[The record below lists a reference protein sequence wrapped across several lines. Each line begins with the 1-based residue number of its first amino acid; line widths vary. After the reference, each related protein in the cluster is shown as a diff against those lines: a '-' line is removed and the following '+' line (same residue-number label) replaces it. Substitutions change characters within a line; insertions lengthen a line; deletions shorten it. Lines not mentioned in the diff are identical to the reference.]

1 MAIKDHFCHF
11 LTGKRNSL
19 DLMNH
24 DELPTR
30 VKKARLGVFL
40 VCFAFISISFFILQ
54 QRSDP
59 LSRYPYG
66 TAEEREVLS
75 DTLDDSQINILI
87 NGQIMPDQVIPF
99 VKADGFN
106 ILNTLYY
113 DMASKTQT
121 ADPAFIV
128 HFVNRYRNYFDLDSL
143 QNMLS
148 WLSYADAVA
157 YFESNISLPLVA
169 DNPSEFDAVLT
180 PQNTVVFWRPSDL
193 MEIATGISLRRQAA
207 ESFLAMQADAK
218 AQGIDL
224 IAISG
229 FVPYDQQQ
237 YMHDYPSYLQG
248 PYGTREEQLGLT
260 VHVEGFETW
269 NEALS
274 STSSPYQV
282 KTGLQ
287 ALSQEQ
293 LQVKNWLE
301 ENSWTYG
308 WIVRYPENKESITQ
322 VFYQPFVLR
331 YVTKETAAYLHET
344 GLTLNEY
351 KAQQG

>member
-1 MAIKDHFCHF
+1 
-11 LTGKRNSL
+11 
-19 DLMNH
+19 MNN
-24 DELPTR
+24 DELPKH
-30 VKKARLGVFL
+30 VKRARLLVFV
-40 VCFAFISISFFILQ
+40 VCLAFISISFMILHE
-54 QRSDP
+54 RSDP

-66 TAEEREVLS
+66 TAEEREILS
-75 DTLDDSQINILI
+75 DALDDSQINILI
-87 NGQIMPDQVIPF
+87 NGQIMPEQVIPF
-99 VKADGFN
+99 VEADGFN

-113 DMASKTQT
+113 DMAFKTQNT
-121 ADPAFIV
+121 DPTFIV
-128 HFVNRYRNYFDLDSL
+128 HFVNQYRNYFDLDSL

-157 YFESNISLPLVA
+157 YFESNISLPLA

-193 MEIATGISLRRQAA
+193 MEIDTGISLRRQAA
-207 ESFLAMQADAK
+207 ESFLAMQTEAQ
-218 AQGIDL
+218 AQGIEL
-224 IAISG
+224 IPILG

-237 YMHDYPSYLQG
+237 FMHDYPSYLQG

-274 STSSPYQV
+274 ATAPPFQV
-282 KTGLQ
+282 DTGLQ
-287 ALSQEQ
+287 ALSEEQ

-301 ENSWTYG
+301 ENSWKYG
-308 WIVRYPENKESITQ
+308 WIIRYPADKESLTQ

-351 KAQQG
+351 KAQKNLAS

>member
-1 MAIKDHFCHF
+1 
-11 LTGKRNSL
+11 
-19 DLMNH
+19 MNN
-24 DELPTR
+24 LPKR
-30 VKKARLGVFL
+30 VKTARLWVFAICL
-40 VCFAFISISFFILQ
+40 TFILSAFFILQ

-66 TAEEREVLS
+66 TVEEREVLS
-75 DTLDDSQINILI
+75 DSLDDSQINILI

-99 VKADGFN
+99 VNADGFN

-113 DMASKTQT
+113 DMALKTQT
-121 ADPAFIV
+121 ADPGFIV
-128 HFVNRYRNYFDLDSL
+128 HFVNQYRNYFDLESL

-157 YFESNISLPLVA
+157 YFESNISLPLA
-169 DNPSEFDAVLT
+169 HNPSRFDAVLP

-193 MEIATGISLRRQAA
+193 MEIAPGISLRRQAA
-207 ESFLAMQADAK
+207 ENFLAMQADAK
-218 AQGIDL
+218 EQGIE
-224 IAISG
+224 IVAVSG

-237 YMHDYPSYLQG
+237 YMHDYASYLQG

-274 STSSPYQV
+274 TTAPDFQV
-282 KTGLQ
+282 ETGLQ

-293 LQVKNWLE
+293 IQVKNWLE
-301 ENSWTYG
+301 ANSWKYG
-308 WIVRYPENKESITQ
+308 WIIRYPQDKESITQ
-322 VFYQPFVLR
+322 FFYQPFVLR
-331 YVTKETAAYLHET
+331 YVTKETAAYLHES
-344 GLTLNEY
+344 GLTLEEY
-351 KAQQG
+351 QAQHH